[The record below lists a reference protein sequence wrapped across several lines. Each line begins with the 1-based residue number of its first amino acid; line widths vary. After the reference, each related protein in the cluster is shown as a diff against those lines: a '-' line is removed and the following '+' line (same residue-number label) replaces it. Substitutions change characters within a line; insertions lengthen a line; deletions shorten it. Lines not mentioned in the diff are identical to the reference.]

1 MKTVTVKTGAPTGA
15 VISPA
20 LHSQFIEHLGSCI
33 YGGLWVGKDSPIPN
47 IEGFR
52 KDILEPLSAL
62 RPPVIRWPGG
72 CFADTYHWRD
82 GIGKDRPVIF
92 NGNFGTNRTE
102 DNAFG
107 TDEFMRLCALTGSK
121 PWLNLNLLS
130 GSVREAVEWAEYCNR
145 TESTALSDMRRE
157 NGSDAPYGVEM
168 WGIGNEVWAGGG
180 NMTPEDYASLYR
192 RFASAMPHFTRPD
205 GSPLP
210 QTYILSGPDG
220 NKPKERVRWTRDL
233 FKALARYRQP
243 KLDAIDL
250 HFYNWNVGPEADE
263 PDGFDEKGWYRV
275 LRGAMEIEGVIL
287 EQDALIKEGLAGFPE
302 PEGSFFPAPEPSC
315 KLIIGEWGNW
325 HQSAFR
331 AKDALWQQ
339 CSMRD
344 AVTSALTL
352 DIFHRQADKLSA
364 ACCAQTVNVLNALF
378 LTDGDRTVLTPH
390 YYVYR
395 MYMPHRGGN
404 LLQTASDSPE
414 KGGLPEVMATASEKD
429 GEMTVSLV
437 CTGYASPLPGPVGP
451 RAGSG
456 NPFGRNPLGRTPHR
470 LQHPRRPLPGYP
482 AGKPAGGAGRREV
495 RRHAA
500 RRVGQCD
507 AVPGSIKPKR
517 RIPVFWCPPLS
528 LSKKFFLSIFWVLR
542 TLRYQWR
549 SRVQLRKYGR

>member
-33 YGGLWVGKDSPIPN
+33 YGGLWVRKDSPIPN

-52 KDILEPLSAL
+52 KDILEPLAAL

-102 DNAFG
+102 DNSFG

-180 NMTPEDYASLYR
+180 NMTPEDYTSLYR

-275 LRGAMEIEGVIL
+275 LRGAMEIEGVIV
-287 EQDALIKEGLAGFPE
+287 E
-302 PEGSFFPAPEPSC
+302 
-315 KLIIGEWGNW
+315 
-325 HQSAFR
+325 
-331 AKDALWQQ
+331 
-339 CSMRD
+339 
-344 AVTSALTL
+344 
-352 DIFHRQADKLSA
+352 
-364 ACCAQTVNVLNALF
+364 
-378 LTDGDRTVLTPH
+378 
-390 YYVYR
+390 
-395 MYMPHRGGN
+395 
-404 LLQTASDSPE
+404 
-414 KGGLPEVMATASEKD
+414 
-429 GEMTVSLV
+429 
-437 CTGYASPLPGPVGP
+437 
-451 RAGSG
+451 
-456 NPFGRNPLGRTPHR
+456 
-470 LQHPRRPLPGYP
+470 
-482 AGKPAGGAGRREV
+482 
-495 RRHAA
+495 
-500 RRVGQCD
+500 
-507 AVPGSIKPKR
+507 
-517 RIPVFWCPPLS
+517 
-528 LSKKFFLSIFWVLR
+528 
-542 TLRYQWR
+542 
-549 SRVQLRKYGR
+549 

>member
-33 YGGLWVGKDSPIPN
+33 YGGLWVRKDSPIPN

-102 DNAFG
+102 DNSFG

-180 NMTPEDYASLYR
+180 NMTPEDYTSLYR

-437 CTGYASPLPGPVGP
+437 CTGYASP
-451 RAGSG
+451 
-456 NPFGRNPLGRTPHR
+456 
-470 LQHPRRPLPGYP
+470 
-482 AGKPAGGAGRREV
+482 
-495 RRHAA
+495 
-500 RRVGQCD
+500 C
-507 AVPGSIKPKR
+507 
-517 RIPVFWCPPLS
+517 
-528 LSKKFFLSIFWVLR
+528 
-542 TLRYQWR
+542 
-549 SRVQLRKYGR
+549 RVQLDLGREAEILSGETLSAEHLTDCNTPEDPFRVVPRENRPVTLEDGKFAVTLPAGSVSVMRFRVQ